1 MEVMKYQSAS
11 EKAII
16 TRLVTDALAAEYL
29 ISVWDGEE
37 YAVTKSGDKKAIL
50 ESIGATEMDH
60 LIFYDVSD
68 KRIGHVTL
76 IYGNEPGVV
85 MADYS
90 MSLEEFLI
98 PINAYA
104 ATFE

>member
-16 TRLVTDALAAEYL
+16 TKLVDHALAAEYF

-37 YAVTKSGDKKAIL
+37 FAITKSRDRKSVL
-50 ESIGATEMDH
+50 ESIGATECEALVFHDVADKH
-60 LIFYDVSD
+60 L
-68 KRIGHVTL
+68 GQVTL